1 LNVFVDG
8 TARNDTQFW
17 DAANDT
23 FYFFEDNFS
32 SCGFFKLPL
41 SILRPDWAQQ
51 SEATWLNRSTVDG
64 VEDVDTYYAD
74 GGEGNQFYLA
84 MDPRTNLPVAMWGA
98 DGGGNHFT
106 SVVPGG
112 DGGDPFGSLDLS
124 TCASGDLEAWQQRAT
139 PQQRLF
145 LRAAAGLPRWWL

>member
-1 LNVFVDG
+1 MFVDG

-51 SEATWLNRSTVDG
+51 SDATWLNRSTVDG
-64 VEDVDTYYAD
+64 VEVTVELDDGDVIVVVQAADEDFSKGDQVRVLERSD
-74 GGEGNQFYLA
+74 GGV
-84 MDPRTNLPVAMWGA
+84 R
-98 DGGGNHFT
+98 
-106 SVVPGG
+106 VV
-112 DGGDPFGSLDLS
+112 
-124 TCASGDLEAWQQRAT
+124 Q
-139 PQQRLF
+139 
-145 LRAAAGLPRWWL
+145 